1 MRKRIL
7 LVLGAVFLAGAL
19 FYLSGS
25 LWSGSFSLPGVE
37 EGKGQSAGT
46 EWGASQNVPE
56 ASSAGQEQHTGN
68 DWKESQ
74 VSPGVASAEG
84 WTEYNAAL
92 EAFESM
98 DIQVTA
104 ANVHVELGDQYQLR
118 YSLPPEEEVKRAE
131 IQSGVLYFKTDI
143 PSGRSSVSTGSIDTG
158 EVWITVPAQSRMNH
172 LAFSCVS
179 GDVAVPEFSCSSLS
193 VEVVSGNLEIG
204 CTVDGTA
211 EFQVISGGIR
221 FTGSCQEFESSQ
233 TSGDLDFLGSAE
245 KLTASTVSGDVT
257 AEGACGEMQVE
268 AASGDI
274 YVKAADPS
282 VTATGR
288 EIVIDGEAVGREKF
302 VREGSGSVLNLMN
315 LSGEISI
322 DTY

>member
-1 MRKRIL
+1 
-7 LVLGAVFLAGAL
+7 
-19 FYLSGS
+19 
-25 LWSGSFSLPGVE
+25 
-37 EGKGQSAGT
+37 
-46 EWGASQNVPE
+46 
-56 ASSAGQEQHTGN
+56 
-68 DWKESQ
+68 
-74 VSPGVASAEG
+74 
-84 WTEYNAAL
+84 
-92 EAFESM
+92 M

-245 KLTASTVSGDVT
+245 KLTASTISGDVT

-288 EIVIDGEAVGREKF
+288 EIVIDGEDIGREKF

-315 LSGEISI
+315 VSGEISI